1 MIVLQALGEAA
12 AAQGS
17 FAAVQKLYRGY
28 HKAERAHR
36 PLVALFCPQGG
47 RSPGAPL
54 LIRQGPAVSCLQP
67 AEPVAALSQSACA
80 PSHHASS
87 QVSLIS
93 AGRFLTESL
102 HVI

>member
-67 AEPVAALSQSACA
+67 AEPVTALSQSACA